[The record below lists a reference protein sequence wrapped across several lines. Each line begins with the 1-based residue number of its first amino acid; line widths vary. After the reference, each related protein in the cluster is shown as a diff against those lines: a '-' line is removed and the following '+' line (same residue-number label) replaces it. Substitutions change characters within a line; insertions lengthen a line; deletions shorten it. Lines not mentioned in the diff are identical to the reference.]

1 MDEKMTK
8 TKTNLFLIGAHK
20 AGTTSLYEMLGQHHQ
35 IDAPSLKEPGF
46 FSIDGKPNEAS
57 LSEYEARYSAQPGEH
72 TYWMDGSTSYAQTIR
87 YPETIDR
94 ISAHTGPDLRFIYV
108 VRDPLDRMISAY
120 VQLRSEGLNDL
131 DRDLATALPRLLE
144 PCYYRTHYDRYAER
158 FGAENL
164 LVLTFDHFRSDP
176 ASFMS
181 LCFGFLDIPE
191 IDVSGIHANAG
202 VDRAQN
208 GRLLDTVMRI
218 PGARRAAEMVV
229 DSPFERVVS
238 GVRRRLSVPV
248 EKPDITPEMLGGEW
262 AAVSDE
268 AVGILEVARGPKVD
282 WNIGATV
289 S

>member
-1 MDEKMTK
+1 MTR

-20 AGTTSLYEMLGQHHQ
+20 AGTTSLYEMLGQHHR
-35 IDAPSLKEPGF
+35 IDAPKVKEPGF
-46 FSIDGKPNEAS
+46 FSIDGDPTEAS
-57 LSEYEARYSAQPGEH
+57 LGKYESRYSTGFGEQ

-87 YPETIDR
+87 YPETINR
-94 ISAHTGPDLRFIYV
+94 ISAHTGPDLKFIYV

-131 DRDLATALPRLLE
+131 DRELSAALPRLLE

-158 FGAENL
+158 FGAENI

-176 ASFMS
+176 GSFMS
-181 LCFGFLDIPE
+181 LCFEFLDIPE
-191 IDVSGIHANAG
+191 IDVAGIHANAG

-208 GRLLDTVMRI
+208 GRLLDTVMKM
-218 PGARRAAEMVV
+218 PGARRAAAMVV

-238 GVRRRLSVPV
+238 GLRRRLSVPV
-248 EKPDITPEMLGGEW
+248 EKPDITPATIGDEW

-268 AVGILEVARGPKVD
+268 AARILEVARGPKVE